1 MREKCTSLVS
11 SLSRGLPNPFSLGQ
25 QFLFLRGRNS
35 STKERKQEEAAHS
48 PQNRYLFLEIE
59 GNGNPYSMWPRRWGN
74 TSAFESVILRRRK
87 KRSKRDVFDIHFAD
101 PAEGRDTSPGNA
113 WSLDRG
119 GVSLHEIMSL
129 FCPCRV
135 LLSKESQQ
143 AQGEKEEDLRVKCE
157 KNIFFS
163 SVLRVFP
170 FFFFLARLSLLCLPR
185 ELSPPPPAFLST
197 LPPSAHPP
205 ESSKGQTLFLSF
217 FQQHIAFQAAF
228 QSETKV

>member
-1 MREKCTSLVS
+1 METHTACGRVGKAT
-11 SLSRGLPNPFSLGQ
+11 LPHSNQ
-25 QFLFLRGRNS
+25 LFFGAGRNDS
-35 STKERKQEEAAHS
+35 NAMFSISTL
-48 PQNRYLFLEIE
+48 P
-59 GNGNPYSMWPRRWGN
+59 
-74 TSAFESVILRRRK
+74 ILLRAG
-87 KRSKRDVFDIHFAD
+87 DI
-101 PAEGRDTSPGNA
+101 SPGNS

-119 GVSLHEIMSL
+119 GVSFHEIMSL